1 MRAAPVSPHSAP
13 FWALYLY
20 QTHDISPYQ
29 TRYTAT
35 DVGNLYI
42 NSGTLYQ
49 PGHTLLHFGHT
60 MPMRAHCTIPGT
72 AQINLFTCFGA
83 VCGILAL
90 LNFLQRPYET
100 YSASIWFQSVPCGG
114 KVQNV

>member
-60 MPMRAHCTIPGT
+60 MPMRAHYANAGTLYHTRYCTNKPVY
-72 AQINLFTCFGA
+72 LFWSSLWYFG
-83 VCGILAL
+83 LTE
-90 LNFLQRPYET
+90 F
-100 YSASIWFQSVPCGG
+100 SAKAI
-114 KVQNV
+114 